1 MFLMCSCGFACASE
15 TASGLHFPR
24 YPLHRA
30 GANAAFPS
38 NRQHAF
44 ARKMALDSFQR
55 RVKPIQKTRRKR
67 CRRSAGSNILFPC
80 PESSALSIRCGVLL
94 GTHGCALNVCGLTQ
108 KAFEQVAKCL
118 DPLVGRRLRA
128 VEIEDIETLE
138 TIVQAD
144 TRDVE
149 ATAVEV
155 RVEGSGWST
164 WKDSHCRFCGR
175 FTVQADIQI
184 FGLER
189 PLLSEGVFKP
199 TAQCPPS
206 GAVAP

>member
-1 MFLMCSCGFACASE
+1 MFLMCPCGFACASE
-15 TASGLHFPR
+15 RASSLHFPR

-155 RVEGSGWST
+155 RVGILEMAREST
-164 WKDSHCRFCGR
+164 TCLSLLNVASAPAAVRSCSRSPGL
-175 FTVQADIQI
+175 VQNM
-184 FGLER
+184 
-189 PLLSEGVFKP
+189 PLPKISM
-199 TAQCPPS
+199 
-206 GAVAP
+206 